1 LIKELVLCEFK
12 TQFKKPFKTNTMIKY
27 DETPGTNENSF
38 DRKSRRSG
46 DSRSLL
52 GILLVAIGAVMI
64 ARHSGWLN
72 SDLYDHLFSWPVLL
86 IVIGLF
92 NLARKAY
99 TPAIILISIGLF
111 FFVEQFSFIP
121 ENFHE
126 NFWPALIVL
135 VGVSFILRRG
145 GGSNHR
151 NPFSNMDPKSKKST
165 DFIDETAIFGGK
177 NVSVVTENFQGGK
190 ITSIFGGANINLR
203 YAKPVEGCMI
213 DIATIFGGTKI
224 IVPEDWNVKIE
235 VVSIFGG
242 FEDKRGYSVISR
254 TGTGKV
260 VVIKG
265 TCIFGGGE
273 LNSMP

>member
-1 LIKELVLCEFK
+1 MCEFK

-145 GGSNHR
+145 G
-151 NPFSNMDPKSKKST
+151 
-165 DFIDETAIFGGK
+165 
-177 NVSVVTENFQGGK
+177 
-190 ITSIFGGANINLR
+190 
-203 YAKPVEGCMI
+203 
-213 DIATIFGGTKI
+213 
-224 IVPEDWNVKIE
+224 
-235 VVSIFGG
+235 
-242 FEDKRGYSVISR
+242 
-254 TGTGKV
+254 
-260 VVIKG
+260 
-265 TCIFGGGE
+265 
-273 LNSMP
+273 

>member
-1 LIKELVLCEFK
+1 
-12 TQFKKPFKTNTMIKY
+12 M
-27 DETPGTNENSF
+27 
-38 DRKSRRSG
+38 
-46 DSRSLL
+46 
-52 GILLVAIGAVMI
+52 
-64 ARHSGWLN
+64 
-72 SDLYDHLFSWPVLL
+72 LL

-99 TPAIILISIGLF
+99 TPAIILIAIGTF
-111 FFVEQFSFIP
+111 FLIDIP
-121 ENFHE
+121 DNMRE

-135 VGVSFILRRG
+135 VGITFLFQRRG
-145 GGSNHR
+145 THPK
-151 NPFSNMDPKSKKST
+151 NPFGDFDKTTSSST
-165 DFIDETAIFGGK
+165 DFIDETAVFGRR
-177 NVSVVTENFQGGK
+177 NISVVTENFQGGK
-190 ITSIFGGANINLR
+190 ITSIFGGSKINLR
-203 YAKPVEGCMI
+203 YAKPVEGCAI